1 MVNKNT
7 MIFLALLYGAA
18 LCGDTISQSASPAKA
33 AGEFIV
39 VSVKKFQF
47 SYKVENDRLVG
58 RVSYPTNGWVA
69 VGFNP
74 VRAMMGANFIMGC
87 VNDGK
92 PFVSDEFGA
101 TEFSHS
107 PDTAHGG
114 KYDIT
119 DGNVITANGTTTL
132 SFSIPLNSGDDKD
145 VVLEKGKPIKVIFA
159 AGKKPDLKTGHN
171 ALGKTTITLN

>member
-1 MVNKNT
+1 MVIKNM
-7 MIFLALLYGAA
+7 MIFLAFLFSAA
-18 LCGDTISQSASPAKA
+18 LCGDTVSQKAPPAKA
-33 AGEFIV
+33 AAEFTV
-39 VSVKKFQF
+39 VNVKKFQF
-47 SYKVENDRLVG
+47 SYKVNGDRLAG

-74 VRAMMGANFIMGC
+74 VRAMLGANFIMGC
-87 VNDGK
+87 VVDGK
-92 PFVSDEFGA
+92 PVLSDEFGA

-114 KYDIT
+114 KYDIS
-119 DGNVITANGTTTL
+119 DGSVITANGTTTM

-145 VVLEKGKPIKVIFA
+145 VVLEKGKPIKVIIA
-159 AGKKPDLKTGHN
+159 AGKKPDLKTGHY